1 MSWIDVTYRINAAR
15 DQLAGIAQALSL
27 EDSDPRCALEAY
39 RQAAEAEPANVA
51 TWTNWGRLLH

>member
-1 MSWIDVTYRINAAR
+1 MRLDDPSPLVRQTMAEVF
-15 DQLAGIAQALSL
+15 AQALSL